1 MCKFHWKKFNNMTF
15 QAYSTQ
21 VISIHLLVNFPK
33 LQRNYLQQFQSL
45 VDIWWKAFS
54 FFQKKCPENKGGHFY
69 KIMQM

>member
-1 MCKFHWKKFNNMTF
+1 MTF

-45 VDIWWKAFS
+45 VDIW
-54 FFQKKCPENKGGHFY
+54 
-69 KIMQM
+69 